1 MSKKANPYENFL
13 NVLDTAA
20 ELDGIDKNDYVSFRY
35 PEQELKVNFPVR
47 MDNGEMKMFTGYRI
61 QHSSTRGPCKGGIR
75 FHPNVDM
82 DEVRA
87 LSAWMTFKC
96 AVANIPYGGAK
107 GGVTC
112 DPTEMS
118 KGELERMTRRYAAS
132 IAPIIGPQ
140 KDIPAPDV
148 NTNTETMG
156 WIMDTYSMKQGYPVP
171 AVVTGKAIEIGGSL
185 GRTEATGRG
194 IMLCCRALAE
204 KSGLDITK
212 CKFAVQGFG
221 NVGSTAAYLI
231 ADLGA
236 KVVAVGDH
244 TAAFYCEDGLDIHAM
259 LNYTAGNGNMLKG
272 YSADGVTEI
281 SRDDL
286 LFTDV
291 DFLIP
296 AALENQITADNADRI
311 KAKYIVEGANGPTT
325 YEADKI
331 LFDSG
336 RTVVPDILANAG
348 GVIVSYFEWVQNLQS
363 FAWTLDEVNSRLEEL
378 LLKSFNE
385 VYTLASEHG
394 YSMRTSAY
402 IIALRRLVA
411 AKKIRGIFP

>member
-35 PEQELKVNFPVR
+35 PKQELKVNFPVR

-75 FHPNVDM
+75 FHPDVDM

-112 DPTEMS
+112 NPAEMS

-148 NTNTETMG
+148 NTNAETMG

-171 AVVTGKAIEIGGSL
+171 AVVTGKALEIGGSL
-185 GRTEATGRG
+185 GRPEATGRG

-259 LNYTAGNGNMLKG
+259 LDYAAANGKMLKG
-272 YSADGVTEI
+272 YSAEGVTEI
-281 SRDDL
+281 SRDEL
-286 LFTDV
+286 LLTDV

-296 AALENQITADNADRI
+296 AALENQITADNADKI

-325 YEADKI
+325 YDADKI

-363 FAWTLDEVNSRLEEL
+363 FAWTLDEVNSKLAEL
-378 LLKSFNE
+378 LLKSFDE
-385 VYTLASEHG
+385 VYTLATEHG
-394 YSMRTSAY
+394 YSMRTAAY

>member
-1 MSKKANPYENFL
+1 MSKKTNPYENFL

-20 ELDGIDKNDYVSFRY
+20 ELDGIDINDYVSFRY
-35 PEQELKVNFPVR
+35 PEQELKVNFPVK

-107 GGVTC
+107 GGITC
-112 DPTEMS
+112 NPAEMS

-148 NTNTETMG
+148 NTNAETMG

-171 AVVTGKAIEIGGSL
+171 AVVTGKALEIGGSL
-185 GRTEATGRG
+185 GRPEATGRG

-244 TAAFYCEDGLDIHAM
+244 TSAFYCEDGLDIHAM
-259 LNYTAGNGNMLKG
+259 LDYAAENGKMLKG

-281 SRDDL
+281 ERDEL

-296 AALENQITADNADRI
+296 AALENQITEENVDKI

-325 YEADKI
+325 YEADKA
-331 LFDSG
+331 LFDRG
-336 RTVVPDILANAG
+336 CTVVPDILANAG

-363 FAWTLDEVNSRLEEL
+363 FAWTLDEVNSKLAEL
-378 LLKSFNE
+378 LLKSFDE
-385 VYTLASEHG
+385 VYTLATEHG
-394 YSMRTSAY
+394 YSMRTAAY
-402 IIALRRLVA
+402 IIALRRLVS

>member
-171 AVVTGKAIEIGGSL
+171 AVVTGKALEIGGSL

>member
-75 FHPNVDM
+75 FHPDVDM

-112 DPTEMS
+112 NPAEMS

-148 NTNTETMG
+148 NTNAETMG

-171 AVVTGKAIEIGGSL
+171 AVVTGKALEIGGSL
-185 GRTEATGRG
+185 GRPEATGRG

-204 KSGLDITK
+204 KSGLDITN

-259 LNYTAGNGNMLKG
+259 LDYAAANGKMLKG
-272 YSADGVTEI
+272 YSAEGVTEI
-281 SRDDL
+281 SRDEL
-286 LFTDV
+286 LLTDV

-296 AALENQITADNADRI
+296 AALENQITADNADKI

-325 YEADKI
+325 YDADKI

-363 FAWTLDEVNSRLEEL
+363 FAWTLDEVNSKLAEL
-378 LLKSFNE
+378 LLKSFDE
-385 VYTLASEHG
+385 VYTLATEHG
-394 YSMRTSAY
+394 YSMRTAAY

>member
-75 FHPNVDM
+75 FHPDVDM

-112 DPTEMS
+112 NPAEMS

-148 NTNTETMG
+148 NTNAETMG

-171 AVVTGKAIEIGGSL
+171 AVVTGKALEIGGSL
-185 GRTEATGRG
+185 GRPEATGRG

-259 LNYTAGNGNMLKG
+259 LDYAAANGKMLKG
-272 YSADGVTEI
+272 YSAEGVTEI
-281 SRDDL
+281 SRDEL
-286 LFTDV
+286 LLTDV

-296 AALENQITADNADRI
+296 AALENQITADNADKI

-325 YEADKI
+325 YDADKI

-363 FAWTLDEVNSRLEEL
+363 FAWTLDEVNSKLAEL
-378 LLKSFNE
+378 LLKSFDE
-385 VYTLASEHG
+385 VYTLATEHG
-394 YSMRTSAY
+394 YSMRTAAY